1 MRRERVRRVTDK
13 LAQVLSTADHD
24 LLIRIS
30 EKLEGLQSTC
40 NNLTI
45 ALATKAEVS
54 DIVSLKTDHE
64 TRIRILENSKSQLV
78 GGLLLAQLGFGVCIS
93 LVLHFWK

>member
-1 MRRERVRRVTDK
+1 MTDK
-13 LAQVLSTADHD
+13 IAQAFSTADHD

-30 EKLEGLQSTC
+30 EKLEGLSVTC

-45 ALATKAEVS
+45 ALSKKVDES
-54 DIVSLKTDHE
+54 EISQFKKDHE
-64 TRIRILENSKSQLV
+64 ARIRILENSKSQLV
-78 GGLLLAQLGFGVCIS
+78 GGLLLAQLGFGIGIS